1 MTDTSER
8 SSVPSPLAG
17 LTPSRLS
24 TDAAVRA
31 RHAIVQQRN
40 AWERSKLIKGM
51 FTTVPI
57 VLVGTM
63 AVAGMNLTGAI
74 DIPDSKPKPKSEHTD
89 ADTAIGTAF
98 AKATA
103 AASTSPTSSADSLGA
118 DEGVLEV
125 AKAPATY
132 KVRSGDTVST
142 IAGKY
147 GLSTASVLA
156 LNGLSWKSVI
166 FPGQTLK
173 LTKAASTAPVKTST
187 VKSTASTS
195 SATRYTI
202 RAGDTISSIA
212 KKYGTTTQAVLT
224 ANGLRLSSI
233 IYPGQTLRIP
243 GKTTPTGTGG
253 STPVTTTPPATT
265 KAKTYTIRS
274 GDTISSIAKKYKV
287 TTAALLAANKLK
299 ITSTIYAGHTLKIPG
314 TGSTAVVTTPAS
326 TGGKVTALT
335 DEMKKNAKVIIGVGK
350 ALGVPDYGIVI
361 ALAAAMQESSLR
373 NIDYGD
379 RDSIGLFQQRP
390 SAGWGK
396 KALLLDPKHASRLF
410 YGGPSNPNKGKTS
423 GLLDVKGWRTMS
435 VTKAAQKVQISAYP
449 NAYAKWETSARAWL
463 KALK

>member
-8 SSVPSPLAG
+8 NSVPAPLAG
-17 LTPSRLS
+17 LTPTRLS
-24 TDAAVRA
+24 TDSAIRA

-74 DIPDSKPKPKSEHTD
+74 DTVDAKPKPKTHHTD
-89 ADTAIGTAF
+89 VDTAIGTAF

-103 AASTSPTSSADSLGA
+103 DAAASTTSPSTTDATDGS
-118 DEGVLEV
+118 LEV

-132 KVRSGDTVST
+132 KVRGGDTVST
-142 IAGKY
+142 IAGRY

-173 LTKAASTAPVKTST
+173 LTKAASTST
-187 VKSTASTS
+187 VKPAASTS
-195 SATRYTI
+195 STTKYTV
-202 RAGDTISSIA
+202 RSGDTISAIA
-212 KKYGTTTQAVLT
+212 KKFGTTTQAVLT
-224 ANGLRLSSI
+224 ANGLKLSSI
-233 IYPGQTLRIP
+233 IYPGQTLKIS
-243 GKTTPTGTGG
+243 GKTTPASTGH
-253 STPVTTTPPATT
+253 STPVTTTPPASTA
-265 KAKTYTIRS
+265 AKTYTIKS
-274 GDTISSIAKKYKV
+274 GDTITSIAKKYKV

-299 ITSTIYAGHTLKIPG
+299 ISSIIYVGHKLKIPG
-314 TGSTAVVTTPAS
+314 TGTTPVTAPAS
-326 TGGKVTALT
+326 SGGTVTALT
-335 DEMKKNAKVIIGVGK
+335 DEMKKNAKVIVSVGK
-350 ALGVPDYGIVI
+350 KLGVPDYGIVI

-396 KALLLDPKHASRLF
+396 KSLLLNPDHASRLF

-449 NAYAKWETSARAWL
+449 NAYAKWETSARAWFAGL
-463 KALK
+463 G